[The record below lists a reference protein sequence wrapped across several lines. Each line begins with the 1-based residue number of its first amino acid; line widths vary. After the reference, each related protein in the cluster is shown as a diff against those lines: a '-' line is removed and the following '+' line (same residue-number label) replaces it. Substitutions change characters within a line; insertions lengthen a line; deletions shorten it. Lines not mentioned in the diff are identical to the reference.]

1 MKRLVSILLSI
12 TMILALSIPA
22 FASENISTGKATTI
36 TEVENLLDSLPNTTT
51 IYASEREMVA
61 DMLASNAI
69 TRQELNQRLADL
81 SHKPDGMLRQ
91 EGYNDAQIAVI
102 KSYNENED
110 AYEHVFGSNSRSARA
125 NATVEFRYGL
135 AGSNTQ
141 KDIGIAY
148 AINWSACPFFTFTD
162 SFGIGW
168 IAADSNSHEVMTKTN
183 SASGQVQYYTVNG
196 SDAGL
201 YRDISM
207 NTSNNSIVTG
217 NPIMGSADGNY
228 GKKMGGYIQLSTQS
242 GSYNISTIQVYVAY
256 AHTTI
261 KPTASASITIGW
273 KKVSGAISFSANPNQ
288 NILVQGHHTFKYSDQ
303 GEIVAK

>member
-1 MKRLVSILLSI
+1 MKKLVSVLLSI
-12 TMILALSIPA
+12 TMILTLSMSA
-22 FASENISTGKATTI
+22 FAAESISAGKATTI
-36 TEVENLLDSLPNTTT
+36 TEVENLLNSLPNTTT
-51 IYASEREMVA
+51 IHATEREMVA

-69 TRQELNQRLADL
+69 TRQELNQRLTDL
-81 SHKPDGMLRQ
+81 SHKPDSMLRQ
-91 EGYNDAQIAVI
+91 EGYNDTQIAVI
-102 KSYNENED
+102 KSYTENVD

-125 NATVEFRYGL
+125 DATVEIRYGL

-168 IAADSNSHEVMTKTN
+168 IAADSNSYEVMTKTN

-196 SDAGL
+196 ADAGL
-201 YRDISM
+201 YRDITM
-207 NTSNNSIVTG
+207 NTSSNSIVTG
-217 NPIMGSADGNY
+217 NPILGSADGNY

-242 GSYNISTIQVYVAY
+242 GSSNISTIQVYVAY
-256 AHTTI
+256 AHTTV
-261 KPTASASITIGW
+261 KPSISASITIGW
-273 KKVSGAISFSANPNQ
+273 KKVTGAISFSANSNQ
-288 NILVQGHHTFKYSDQ
+288 SIMAQGHHTFKYSDQ